1 MSDDVTKLYVVDLND
16 KNGLLHAVLKTGDTL
31 TTPTEGQMLINFDG
45 VSINSKPRRDGR
57 FQGYVT
63 ESDGKR
69 YFYGKTREE
78 VAAKISK
85 YLKEAHAPKK
95 KPHNKKLPTFGEFYN
110 KWLELYKKPNLKPSS
125 ITNIVDTLKP
135 ALAAFVNVQI
145 DKITTDDVQELLLSI
160 NAPSARTKCKVNL
173 NQVFTKAQK
182 SGLIKINPCENL
194 EIKKPKEKHVE
205 GLTPE
210 QQRTFIEFTI
220 GSKYS
225 LLFRF
230 MLATGVRVGEA
241 LALYKSDVDFTA
253 RTVSITK
260 DVVFIGGQRIE
271 QPPKTEAAV
280 RTLPLSE
287 EVCRE
292 LQELPGKLLFP
303 YTYNAVRLAIEK
315 IEKQLDFKVTAHV
328 LRHTYSVRLEEA
340 GIPPKVKQY
349 LMGHAKLDTT
359 QNKYTEAQ
367 KHYVDAHSEAI
378 RRLFDTK

>member
-1 MSDDVTKLYVVDLND
+1 
-16 KNGLLHAVLKTGDTL
+16 
-31 TTPTEGQMLINFDG
+31 MLINIDG

-57 FQGYVT
+57 YQGYVSD
-63 ESDGKR
+63 SDGKR
-69 YFYGKTREE
+69 YFYGRTREE
-78 VAAKISK
+78 VETKIGK
-85 YLKEAHAPKK
+85 YLKEVHTPKK

-135 ALAAFVNVQI
+135 ALAVFVNVQI
-145 DKITTDDVQELLLSI
+145 DKITTDNVQELLLSI

-210 QQRTFIEFTI
+210 QQRTFTKFTI
-220 GSKYS
+220 GIKYS

-287 EVCRE
+287 ELCRE

-315 IEKQLDFKVTAHV
+315 IEKKLGFKVTAHI

-367 KHYVDAHSEAI
+367 KHYVDAHAESI
-378 RRLFDTK
+378 RRLFDT